1 MTTEQ
6 MELFSEYMAK
16 KPVPPAQH
24 TEPTQQPTHPTQQPQ
39 AASGSVIVVIDGKE
53 YAVTDKDIDNLEKMY
68 GEWKNDAGVSFWWLL
83 RRLKNDGAKKINL
96 I

>member
-24 TEPTQQPTHPTQQPQ
+24 TEPTQQTQQPQ

-68 GEWKNDAGVSFWWLL
+68 GEWKNDDGVSFWWLL

>member
-6 MELFSEYMAK
+6 MELFGEYMAK

-24 TEPTQQPTHPTQQPQ
+24 TEPTHPTQQTQ

-68 GEWKNDAGVSFWWLL
+68 GEWKNDDGVSFWWLL